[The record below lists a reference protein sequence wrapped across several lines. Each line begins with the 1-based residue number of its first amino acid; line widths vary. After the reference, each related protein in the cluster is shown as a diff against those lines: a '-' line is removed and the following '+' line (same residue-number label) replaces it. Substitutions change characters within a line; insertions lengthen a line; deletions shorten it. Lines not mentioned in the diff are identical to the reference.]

1 MGVAYKP
8 SSILHT
14 VVCSN
19 SQLYVSEQ
27 CLFRKSWFTIF
38 NEIIFANSWKFAKLV
53 KLKTRESL
61 VLYSILSLMEPK
73 WPMCRQSIV
82 CHVFDNVS
90 PSTHCNTAVTCGTM
104 LLPRPFSD
112 LCCACTWTFR
122 VLNTLLAQLINYK
135 IWFIA
140 IYFYPTDEEKQTL
153 YHNCLYGESWSLYSF
168 CPQFYHH
175 NIHWLLSLAKSVT
188 SMNYSRHI

>member
-1 MGVAYKP
+1 MIPYSTRFSRVIFLRKKFIKDFIEIIYCLNHACTCNVLCMGVAYKP

-19 SQLYVSEQ
+19 SQLYVSKQ
-27 CLFRKSWFTIF
+27 CLFWKSWFTIF
-38 NEIIFANSWKFAKLV
+38 NEIIFANSWKLAKLV

-112 LCCACTWTFR
+112 FLCCACTWTFR
-122 VLNTLLAQLINYK
+122 VLNTLLAQLINY
-135 IWFIA
+135 
-140 IYFYPTDEEKQTL
+140 
-153 YHNCLYGESWSLYSF
+153 
-168 CPQFYHH
+168 
-175 NIHWLLSLAKSVT
+175 
-188 SMNYSRHI
+188 